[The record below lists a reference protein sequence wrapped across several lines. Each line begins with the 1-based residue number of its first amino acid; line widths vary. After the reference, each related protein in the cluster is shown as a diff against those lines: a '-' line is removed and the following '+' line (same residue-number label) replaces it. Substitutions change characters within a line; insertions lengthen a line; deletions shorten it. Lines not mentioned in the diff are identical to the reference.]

1 MKLTLY
7 HFFADLLNLYGD
19 RGNVLTL
26 QKRAEWRGIELD
38 IVDVKHVKDVNL
50 TQGDLYFI
58 GGGADSAQSL
68 CTEQLLTIKSDFK
81 AAIEDGVPM
90 LTICGGYQF
99 LGQRYTTADGK
110 ELKTLEILD
119 FYTEARADKS
129 RLIGNVLVDSPQF
142 GPLVGFENHSGRTYH
157 SYDSLGNVVHGFG
170 NNGEDGKEGLVYN
183 HLIGTYLH
191 GPILPKNPTLAD
203 YLLEKAVER
212 KYGKGDIITLD
223 DSLENRAKES
233 IWTTY
238 QK

>member
-1 MKLTLY
+1 MKVTLY

-38 IVDVKHVKDVNL
+38 VVGVKNVKDVKL
-50 TQGDLYFI
+50 TEGDLYFI

-68 CTEQLLTIKSDFK
+68 CTEQLLTIKDEFK
-81 AAIEDGVPM
+81 DAIEDGVPM

-99 LGQRYTTADGK
+99 LGQRYTTSEGK

-119 FYTEARADKS
+119 FYTEGKADKS
-129 RLIGNVLVDSPQF
+129 RLIGNVLLDSPKF
-142 GPLVGFENHSGRTYH
+142 GQLVGFENHSGRTYH
-157 SYDSLGNVVHGFG
+157 SFETLGKVVHGFG
-170 NNGEDGKEGLVYN
+170 NNGEDGQEGLLYKNLV
-183 HLIGTYLH
+183 GTYLH
-191 GPILPKNPTLAD
+191 GPVLPKNPVLAD

-212 KYGKGDIITLD
+212 KYGKGSLITLD
-223 DSLENRAKES
+223 DRLENAAKQS
-233 IWTTY
+233 VWTTY